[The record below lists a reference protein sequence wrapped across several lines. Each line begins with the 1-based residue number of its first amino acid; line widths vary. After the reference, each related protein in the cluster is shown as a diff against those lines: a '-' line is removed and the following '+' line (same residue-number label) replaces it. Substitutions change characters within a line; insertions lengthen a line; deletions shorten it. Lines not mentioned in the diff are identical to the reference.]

1 MQKKIMHIV
10 CIAYRLIA
18 VGKLPI
24 WLRYTPGK
32 MYLKEMMTGMN
43 ILSFIVQL
51 KNKSIH
57 RSHTILEIRRQQKKH
72 VCFKGYSC
80 RLIYKFFRNISRNY
94 DIYRWLDLA
103 GGMVF
108 SHSIWQIHVSE
119 HFCASAI
126 ISQVWADPAASLAVC
141 CTLQ

>member
-1 MQKKIMHIV
+1 MQKKIMNIV

-43 ILSFIVQL
+43 ILNFIVQL

-57 RSHTILEIRRQQKKH
+57 RSLTILGVWRQQKNMFALK
-72 VCFKGYSC
+72 
-80 RLIYKFFRNISRNY
+80 
-94 DIYRWLDLA
+94 DIRVD
-103 GGMVF
+103 
-108 SHSIWQIHVSE
+108 
-119 HFCASAI
+119 
-126 ISQVWADPAASLAVC
+126 
-141 CTLQ
+141 

>member
-72 VCFKGYSC
+72 VCFKVYSC

-94 DIYRWLDLA
+94 DIYR
-103 GGMVF
+103 
-108 SHSIWQIHVSE
+108 
-119 HFCASAI
+119 
-126 ISQVWADPAASLAVC
+126 
-141 CTLQ
+141 